1 MATGERLTAAD
12 LFLPNLRGW
21 REILL
26 SCLEAMTDEQL
37 YWVPPGGAN
46 SAAWCARHLA
56 QSEDWF
62 VNAVILGRDM
72 RPRRSRELQDRE
84 AIVAYLREVWAHT
97 DARMAEWDLD
107 YLLQPR
113 TMPEGFRGRPPEGMT
128 VLWVLNQMQ
137 QHFAYHV
144 GQVRMLMRLMGLEP
158 AGGMR

>member
-1 MATGERLTAAD
+1 MAGRPLTAAD

-21 REILL
+21 REVLL
-26 SCLEAMTDEQL
+26 RCTDAMSDEQL
-37 YWVPPGGAN
+37 NWVPPGGVN
-46 SAAWCARHLA
+46 SAAWCVRHLA
-56 QSEDWF
+56 QAEDWF

-72 RPRRSRELQDRE
+72 RPRRTKELLDRD
-84 AIVAYLREVWAHT
+84 VMFGYLREVWANT

-113 TMPEGFRGRPPEGMT
+113 VMPEGFRGVPPENMT

-144 GQVRMLMRLMGLEP
+144 GQVRMLTRMIGLEP
-158 AGGMR
+158 AARPA